1 MTKSLRVT
9 GLNAN
14 RGNTMD
20 NENKFGEVNE
30 EDVKLA
36 SEAAPEDIKEKPPV
50 DLKNEILEWC
60 ESFVFAMFIVILIF
74 TFFFRIV
81 KVEGESMTDTLQ
93 DKDRLI
99 MTHLNYTPEKDD
111 IVVINSTFL
120 NKTII
125 KRVIGTEG
133 DHVTVDYNSNTVT
146 VNGEKIADEHIKE
159 VMFDTGLFDPSYK
172 TSEGVYE
179 YDVPEDYIFVMGDN
193 RNGSKDSRYIG
204 FVEEDSVLGKA
215 VFRLFPFNAF
225 GSVD

>member
-1 MTKSLRVT
+1 
-9 GLNAN
+9 
-14 RGNTMD
+14 MD
-20 NENKFGEVNE
+20 NDNKFGEVNE
-30 EDVKLA
+30 ADVKLA

-50 DLKNEILEWC
+50 DVKNEILEWC

-81 KVEGESMTDTLQ
+81 EVEGESMTDTLQ

-146 VNGEKIADEHIKE
+146 VNGEKLADEHIKE

>member
-1 MTKSLRVT
+1 
-9 GLNAN
+9 
-14 RGNTMD
+14 MD

>member
-1 MTKSLRVT
+1 ME
-9 GLNAN
+9 N
-14 RGNTMD
+14 D
-20 NENKFGEVNE
+20 NKFGEVSE
-30 EDVKLA
+30 EDIKLA
-36 SEAAPEDIKEKPPV
+36 GEAAPEDIKEKPPV
-50 DLKNEILEWC
+50 DIKGEILEWC
-60 ESFVFAMFIVILIF
+60 ESFVFALFIVILVF

-81 KVEGESMTDTLQ
+81 QVEGESMTNTLQ

-146 VNGEKIADEHIKE
+146 VNGERLDDEHIKE
-159 VMFDTGLFDPSYK
+159 VMFDTGLFDPSYEI
-172 TSEGVYE
+172 SEGVYE

-204 FVEEDSVLGKA
+204 FVEEDTVLGKA

-225 GSVD
+225 GSID

>member
-1 MTKSLRVT
+1 
-9 GLNAN
+9 
-14 RGNTMD
+14 MD

-50 DLKNEILEWC
+50 DVKNEILEWC

-81 KVEGESMTDTLQ
+81 EVEGESMTDTLQ

-146 VNGEKIADEHIKE
+146 VNGEKLADEHIKE

>member
-1 MTKSLRVT
+1 MT
-9 GLNAN
+9 N
-14 RGNTMD
+14 
-20 NENKFGEVNE
+20 
-30 EDVKLA
+30 
-36 SEAAPEDIKEKPPV
+36 
-50 DLKNEILEWC
+50 
-60 ESFVFAMFIVILIF
+60 
-74 TFFFRIV
+74 
-81 KVEGESMTDTLQ
+81 TLQ

-146 VNGEKIADEHIKE
+146 VNGERLDDEHIKE
-159 VMFDTGLFDPSYK
+159 VMFDTGLFDPSYEI
-172 TSEGVYE
+172 SEGVYE

-204 FVEEDSVLGKA
+204 FVEEDTVLGKA

-225 GSVD
+225 GSID

>member
-1 MTKSLRVT
+1 
-9 GLNAN
+9 
-14 RGNTMD
+14 MD
-20 NENKFGEVNE
+20 NDNKFGEVSE
-30 EDVKLA
+30 EDIKLA
-36 SEAAPEDIKEKPPV
+36 GEAAPEDIKEKPPV
-50 DLKNEILEWC
+50 DIKNEILEWC
-60 ESFVFAMFIVILIF
+60 ESFVFALFIVILVF

-81 KVEGESMTDTLQ
+81 QVEGESMTNTLQ

-111 IVVINSTFL
+111 IVVINSTYL

-146 VNGEKIADEHIKE
+146 VNGEKLDDEHIKE
-159 VMFDTGLFDPSYK
+159 VMYDTGLFDPTYE
-172 TSEGVYE
+172 TSDGVYE

-204 FVEEDSVLGKA
+204 FVEEDTVLGKA

-225 GSVD
+225 GSID

>member
-1 MTKSLRVT
+1 
-9 GLNAN
+9 
-14 RGNTMD
+14 MD
-20 NENKFGEVNE
+20 NDNKFGEVSE
-30 EDVKLA
+30 EDIKLA
-36 SEAAPEDIKEKPPV
+36 GEAAPEDIKEKPPV
-50 DLKNEILEWC
+50 DIKDEILEWC
-60 ESFVFAMFIVILIF
+60 ESFVFALFIVILVF

-81 KVEGESMTDTLQ
+81 QVEGESMTNTLQ

-111 IVVINSTFL
+111 IVVINSTYL

-146 VNGEKIADEHIKE
+146 VNGEKLDDEHIKE
-159 VMFDTGLFDPSYK
+159 VMYDTGLFDPTYE
-172 TSEGVYE
+172 TSSGVYE

-204 FVEEDSVLGKA
+204 FVEEDTVLGKA

-225 GSVD
+225 GSID